1 MIRYKKYL
9 NSNPESKGYN
19 KWYAHAVAEETIGI
33 DKLSAHMANHN
44 TPFSKGCI
52 KGVLQD
58 MVACIKELLLEGK
71 NVKIDNLAI
80 FSVGMTT
87 TGAETAKEFSPAA
100 NIKACTLRCRATGQL
115 RPTTMKGD
123 VEYREYGDY
132 SSGATNKKTDTSEE
146 GKNGL

>member
-9 NSNPESKGYN
+9 NSNPESKDYN
-19 KWYAHAVAEETIGI
+19 KWYARAVAEETIGI

-71 NVKIDNLAI
+71 NVKIDDLCN
-80 FSVGMTT
+80 T
-87 TGAETAKEFSPAA
+87 
-100 NIKACTLRCRATGQL
+100 
-115 RPTTMKGD
+115 
-123 VEYREYGDY
+123 
-132 SSGATNKKTDTSEE
+132 
-146 GKNGL
+146 